1 MLATKVF
8 KSGNSYAVRL
18 PKEYKIDSK
27 EINIKK
33 CGDIILLIPKNH
45 LWKSFADSLDMF
57 TDDFMDKRDQGT
69 FDEREAI

>member
-18 PKEYKIDSK
+18 PKEYKIESK
-27 EINIKK
+27 EVNIKK

-57 TDDFMDKRDQGT
+57 PDDFMNERNQGSFEKRAT
-69 FDEREAI
+69 L